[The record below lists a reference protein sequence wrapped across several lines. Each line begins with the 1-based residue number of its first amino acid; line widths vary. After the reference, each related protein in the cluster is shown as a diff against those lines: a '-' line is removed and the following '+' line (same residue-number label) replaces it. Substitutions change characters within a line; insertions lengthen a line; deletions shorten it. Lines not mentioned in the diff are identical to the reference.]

1 LIGELFGGIKGG
13 ANLKSDHQFSL
24 FIYSVMKVFLLI
36 FALIGGAFS
45 QCTPSVTRVVG
56 TQAPAQVCSGQII
69 FEDDFNTIDRNK
81 WFFENTL
88 AGGGNWEF
96 QWYPGYDSTNCFVR
110 NGNLHLAPTF
120 TSDIFGE
127 DFLTSGRV
135 QIPPAQCT
143 QADWY
148 GCDRQGTPDN
158 IINPT
163 RSTRVDTRQSFG
175 FVYGELEI
183 RARAPAGDW

>member
-1 LIGELFGGIKGG
+1 
-13 ANLKSDHQFSL
+13 
-24 FIYSVMKVFLLI
+24 MKLFLLTLAFI
-36 FALIGGAFS
+36 GSAFA
-45 QCTPSVTRVVG
+45 CTPSVTRVVG
-56 TQAPAQVCSGQII
+56 TQAPAQVCSGDII
-69 FEDDFNTIDRNK
+69 FEENFNTLNRST

-88 AGGGNWEF
+88 GGGGNYEF
-96 QWYPGYDSTNCFVR
+96 QWYPSYDPTNCFVR
-110 NGNLHLAPTF
+110 NGNLHLAPTL

-127 DFLTSGRV
+127 EFLTSGRV
-135 QIPPAQCT
+135 TIPPNECT
-143 QADWY
+143 QSNWF

-158 IINPT
+158 PINPI